1 MADKE
6 DAWSASSSLSLPIS
20 LSSTDTA
27 LPDAIVTQFNA
38 LFEQVVADGKGEVL
52 DEFLLELVGS
62 VICNKITVP
71 LCVKLL
77 TSVEFAQSQAA
88 SIALTDVLWFWGSQ
102 LDSESTNE
110 SEEWSRLCAL
120 VKEVYG
126 GMKVDSSLM
135 MTSLSLKLLAGAG
148 VIKDE
153 KFFQGKM
160 KRLLTTLVYK
170 QQKFN
175 LLREETE
182 GYSKLAV
189 ILCSLPLPQAQSQLQ
204 SQSQASSRTAGPG
217 NESSSGTVD
226 HEVSR
231 YINQVLAL
239 IGHFD
244 LDANR

>member
-1 MADKE
+1 MAE
-6 DAWSASSSLSLPIS
+6 TEEVWSASTSLSLPIS
-20 LSSTDTA
+20 LSAADAA
-27 LPDAIVTQFNA
+27 LPDAIVVQFNA
-38 LFEQVVADGKGEVL
+38 LFEQVIADGKGEVL

-62 VICNKITVP
+62 VISDKITVP
-71 LCVKLL
+71 QVVKLL
-77 TSVEFAQSQAA
+77 TSVEFAQSSAA

-102 LDSESTNE
+102 LDSESAHKR
-110 SEEWSRLCAL
+110 EEWGRLCAL

-126 GMKVDSSLM
+126 GMKIDSSLL

-148 VIKDE
+148 IIKDE

-189 ILCSLPLPQAQSQLQ
+189 ILCSLPQPQVHSQVATNGTG
-204 SQSQASSRTAGPG
+204 SASA
-217 NESSSGTVD
+217 SGIGGVE

>member
-1 MADKE
+1 MADEK
-6 DAWSASSSLSLPIS
+6 DVWSASSLSLAIS
-20 LSSTDTA
+20 VSPTDAA
-27 LPDAIVTQFNA
+27 LPDAIVTQFHT
-38 LFEQVVADGKGEVL
+38 LFERAVPDGKGDVL

-62 VICNKITVP
+62 VICHKITVP
-71 LCVKLL
+71 QIVKLL
-77 TSVEFAQSQAA
+77 SSVDFAQSGAT

-102 LDSESTNE
+102 LDSESAGE
-110 SEEWSRLCAL
+110 SEKWSRLCAF
-120 VKEVYG
+120 VKEVHG
-126 GMKVDSSLM
+126 GMKVDSSLL

-148 VIKDE
+148 IIKDE

-189 ILCSLPLPQAQSQLQ
+189 ILCSLPLPRTTTGLGGANSGVGL
-204 SQSQASSRTAGPG
+204 SSAITSGP
-217 NESSSGTVD
+217 VD

-239 IGHFD
+239 IGHFE